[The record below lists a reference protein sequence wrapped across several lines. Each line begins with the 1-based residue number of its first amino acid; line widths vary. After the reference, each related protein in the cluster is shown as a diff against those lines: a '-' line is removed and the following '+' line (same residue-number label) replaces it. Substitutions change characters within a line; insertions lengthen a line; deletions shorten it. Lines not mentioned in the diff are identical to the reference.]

1 MKKPLLF
8 NLPVFVAL
16 MMGFASC
23 KDNPP
28 PQTKAEVKEVKKDEA
43 SEPEPPAIGRITFIE
58 KNVFRY
64 LSDAKDWA
72 LAMVDVPVSD
82 GDVLYS
88 DTQGRSE
95 LTFPNDTTVR
105 LNDKTKIQVDASKEI

>member
-1 MKKPLLF
+1 
-8 NLPVFVAL
+8 